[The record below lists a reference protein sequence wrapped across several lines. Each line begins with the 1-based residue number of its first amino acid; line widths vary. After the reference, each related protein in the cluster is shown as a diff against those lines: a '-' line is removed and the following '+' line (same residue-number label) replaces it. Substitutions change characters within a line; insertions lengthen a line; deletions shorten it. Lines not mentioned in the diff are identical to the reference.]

1 MSRRCTRGGLTCTP
15 QVLSGTSRQLL
26 RTNLER
32 AVLQVSLSAAPGE
45 NFSGAHWQQIGCHSL
60 TGTRC
65 EIEKQIRIQ
74 DVSTRVQLQQLAD
87 ATVARSSTYSEYRDH
102 FEAAGVELVP
112 ILQKDDA

>member
-1 MSRRCTRGGLTCTP
+1 MAANRLPFSYGHP
-15 QVLSGTSRQLL
+15 L
-26 RTNLER
+26 RDR
-32 AVLQVSLSAAPGE
+32 
-45 NFSGAHWQQIGCHSL
+45 
-60 TGTRC
+60 
-65 EIEKQIRIQ
+65 KQIRIQ

>member
-1 MSRRCTRGGLTCTP
+1 MYSKCFDLCTP
-15 QVLSGTSRQLL
+15 RVLSRTSPQLL

-32 AVLQVSLSAAPGE
+32 AVLHVSLSAAPGE
-45 NFSGAHWQQIGCHSL
+45 NFSDAQWQQIGCDYL
-60 TGTRC
+60 EGTRC

-74 DVSTRVQLQQLAD
+74 DFSTRVQLQRLAD
-87 ATVARSSTYSEYRDH
+87 AGVARSSTYSEYRDH